1 MENSTQVKLFY
12 LFGLQETFNNKS
24 VYFILSLITYLLII
38 TVNLTL
44 IITII
49 QGKGLHEP
57 MYVFLCSLCV
67 NGLYGTAGFYPK
79 LLLDLQSDVQVI
91 SYGECLTQAYVIYTS
106 VMCEMSTLT
115 VMSYDRYVAICRPL
129 LYHTI
134 VTSLTV
140 RKLLLFS
147 WFYPLFIGLIVV
159 SLTVRLPLC
168 GSRIDKIFC
177 DIPSILKHA
186 CLPTTINQ
194 MLNKFILVV
203 HVLQLLFIV
212 FSYVTLF
219 DNLQGWNNVNST
231 LNMRNAMAVQFLI
244 IPPVFNPLIYGLN
257 LQQIRRAVFKK
268 CNAHKTIDSIEER
281 RQRVVSHPEMPD
293 GVPFKIKYP
302 DARERIRRFQLSES
316 IQMLFDF
323 VGEDDAW
330 SEVFTLQAAAGFA
343 TLKSTINGSLEDH
356 GIRESTTLYVL
367 WLSVEVV
374 QASVPWAHG
383 RKPLQKRQVRGVKQ
397 VVEDTLAN

>member
-24 VYFILSLITYLLII
+24 VYFTLSLITYLLII

-49 QGKGLHEP
+49 QQKGLHEP
-57 MYVFLCSLCV
+57 MYIFLCSLCV

-91 SYGECLTQAYVIYTS
+91 SYGGCLSQTYVIYTS

-147 WFYPLFIGLIVV
+147 WCYPLFIGLIVV
-159 SLTVRLPLC
+159 SLTIRVPLC

-186 CLPTTINQ
+186 CLPIPINQ
-194 MLNKFILVV
+194 ILNKFVIMV
-203 HVLQLLFIV
+203 HVLPILFIV
-212 FSYVTLF
+212 FSYCQIVRNCVKSAKGRIKFTQTCVPHLLTMVIFITVTLF
-219 DNLQGWNNVNST
+219 DNLQGWNSNVNIT
-231 LNMRNAMAVQFLI
+231 LNMRNAMAVQFLV

-257 LQQIRRAVFKK
+257 LQQIRSNPITSPLTGPPTFSFSLTFAFTFPSLISISIIGPREWAKMDVAVVDVESKVDG
-268 CNAHKTIDSIEER
+268 AVDQGGPSREYYRLLMRDIRDSAILEGPEEAKR
-281 RQRVVSHPEMPD
+281 
-293 GVPFKIKYP
+293 
-302 DARERIRRFQLSES
+302 LS
-316 IQMLFDF
+316 L
-323 VGEDDAW
+323 
-330 SEVFTLQAAAGFA
+330 EVFTHI
-343 TLKSTINGSLEDH
+343 K
-356 GIRESTTLYVL
+356 V
-367 WLSVEVV
+367 
-374 QASVPWAHG
+374 
-383 RKPLQKRQVRGVKQ
+383 
-397 VVEDTLAN
+397 